1 MVNGNVDN
9 GFNQAGVGM
18 GNSLQFNNA
27 TVPTKVT
34 FAIASGDSNVSE
46 ITITFKDAA
55 DVIVAAA
62 NPFLVWLSDASSGA
76 GLTSTSASGTV
87 TAKSA
92 SGAAF
97 GALTAKKAFIAQSLA
112 TGIFIL
118 EITDTAK
125 TGFFVCV
132 QNPVTGEVNVSRV
145 LVGGDYG

>member
-1 MVNGNVDN
+1 M
-9 GFNQAGVGM
+9 
-18 GNSLQFNNA
+18 
-27 TVPTKVT
+27 
-34 FAIASGDSNVSE
+34 
-46 ITITFKDAA
+46 
-55 DVIVAAA
+55 
-62 NPFLVWLSDASSGA
+62 
-76 GLTSTSASGTV
+76 TSTSASGTV

-92 SGAAF
+92 SGADF